1 MVYGQYLVLFLA
13 FQVTYYSGYLQ
24 DYRPGSYSSGD
35 ITSILAENPIKDKDK
50 FYYTDAKEYLI
61 LADILNGKNV
71 TVDDYKQ
78 LDNNNFRIHLNS
90 EKWTDDTKP
99 GQYLINKYEV
109 SAEPII
115 NKLNNLS
122 LEGKAS
128 KVEYDFYIYYEVY

>member
-1 MVYGQYLVLFLA
+1 M
-13 FQVTYYSGYLQ
+13 
-24 DYRPGSYSSGD
+24 
-35 ITSILAENPIKDKDK
+35 KDSEK
-50 FYYTDAKEYLI
+50 FYSTEVKEYLI

-71 TVDDYKQ
+71 AVDDYKE

-99 GQYLINKYEV
+99 GQYLINRYET

-128 KVEYDFYIYYEVY
+128 KLEYDFYIYYEVY